1 MAYFDEDGNEVKG
14 LLTEEEAKAL
24 VQNETKT
31 LMETAAK
38 EKVEAETR
46 AATAA
51 KAAEDLKA
59 QLDAAK
65 AAPAGGAGQQSQSD
79 KDENVAN
86 LRRKLEEAEA
96 VRVSERAA
104 LEARI
109 TAIEGDKVQQAINAV
124 AAGNADLA
132 AKIRHNYEKTL
143 SGVQATTAEE
153 IAAKVQNAVKLSTG
167 GVSPSPLDT
176 VIVGGQPA
184 GVGGAGKSGTK
195 VEFTPNE
202 AAIGGKLG
210 ISDADR
216 AKYGADPRLTN
227 MNTK

>member
-14 LLTEEEAKAL
+14 LLTEEEAKAML
-24 VQNETKT
+24 QTETKT

-38 EKVEAETR
+38 EKIEAETR
-46 AATAA
+46 AAEAA
-51 KAAEDLKA
+51 KTAEELKA
-59 QLDAAK
+59 QLAAAA
-65 AAPAGGAGQQSQSD
+65 AAPAGGAGQQSQGD

-86 LRRKLEEAEA
+86 LRKKLEEAEA
-96 VRVSERAA
+96 ARVSEKTA

-124 AAGNADLA
+124 AANNPDLA
-132 AKIRHNYEKTL
+132 AKIRHNYDKTL
-143 SGVQATTAEE
+143 SGVQAVTAEE

-167 GVSPSPLDT
+167 GVAPSPLD
-176 VIVGGQPA
+176 VVLPGGAPA
-184 GVGGAGKSGTK
+184 GHGGAQAGNK
-195 VEFTPNE
+195 VEFRPAE
-202 AAIGGKLG
+202 AQIGSKLG